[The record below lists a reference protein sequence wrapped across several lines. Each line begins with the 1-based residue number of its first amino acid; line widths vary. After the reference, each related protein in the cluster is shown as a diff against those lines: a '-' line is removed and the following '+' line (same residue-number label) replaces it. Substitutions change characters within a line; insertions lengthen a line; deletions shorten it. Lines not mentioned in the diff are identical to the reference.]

1 MLRNERRGYL
11 KKYQNMKKDF
21 SGLVQK
27 IDFAKSSSNTVP
39 AIIQDSST
47 NVVLML
53 GYMNYEAFLETIDSG
68 LVTFYS
74 RSKNRL
80 WVKGE
85 TSKNY
90 LHVVDIKL
98 DCDFDTILI
107 KAKPD
112 GNVCHT
118 GAETCFNEENTGND
132 FLRALEKIIE
142 GRKTRPVSGSY
153 TSTLFKNGIN
163 KMAQKV
169 GEEAVE
175 LIIEAKDNN
184 SRLFLNEAA
193 DLLFHYLILLQAKNK
208 ELNDVLEVLEK
219 RHKEEK

>member
-1 MLRNERRGYL
+1 VAT
-11 KKYQNMKKDF
+11 KMKKDYTDF
-21 SGLVQK
+21 VRR
-27 IDFAKSSSNTVP
+27 IDFSKSKSGTVP
-39 AIIQDSST
+39 AIIQDSAT

-53 GYMNYEAFLETIDSG
+53 GYMNKDALLETIDSE

-74 RSKNRL
+74 RSKERL

-90 LHVVDIKL
+90 LHVVDIKT
-98 DCDFDTILI
+98 DCDFDTLLI

-118 GAETCFNEENTGND
+118 GAETCFNEENSGKD
-132 FLRALEKIIE
+132 FLRNLEKIIE
-142 GRKTRPVSGSY
+142 GRKKRPVSGSY
-153 TSTLFKNGIN
+153 TSTLFKEGIN
-163 KMAQKV
+163 RMAQKV

-184 SRLFLNEAA
+184 NKLFLNEAA
-193 DLLFHYLILLQAKNK
+193 DLMFHYLVLLQAKNK
-208 ELNDVLEVLEK
+208 MLDDVIEVLEK
-219 RHKEEK
+219 RHKE

>member
-1 MLRNERRGYL
+1 
-11 KKYQNMKKDF
+11 MKKDY
-21 SGLVQK
+21 SELVK
-27 IDFAKSSSNTVP
+27 RIDFSKSSSQTVP

-53 GYMNYEAFLETIDSG
+53 GYMNEDALLETIDSQ
-68 LVTFYS
+68 LVTFFS

-85 TSKNY
+85 TSKHY
-90 LHVVDIKL
+90 LHVVDIKT
-98 DCDFDTILI
+98 DCDFDTLLI
-107 KAKPD
+107 TAKPD

-118 GAETCFNEENTGND
+118 GAETCFNEENTSED
-132 FLRALEKIIE
+132 FLRTLEKIIE
-142 GRKTRPVSGSY
+142 GRKKRPVSGSY

-184 SRLFLNEAA
+184 QKLFINEAA

-208 ELNDVLEVLEK
+208 TLDDVIEVLEK
-219 RHKEEK
+219 RHKDQK

>member
-1 MLRNERRGYL
+1 
-11 KKYQNMKKDF
+11 MKKDYTDF
-21 SGLVQK
+21 VRR
-27 IDFAKSSSNTVP
+27 IDFSKSASGTVP
-39 AIIQDSST
+39 AIIQDSAT

-53 GYMNYEAFLETIDSG
+53 GYMNKDALLETIDSE

-74 RSKNRL
+74 RSKGRL

-90 LHVVDIKL
+90 LHVVDIKT
-98 DCDFDTILI
+98 DCDFDTLLI

-118 GAETCFNEENTGND
+118 GAETCFNEENSGKD
-132 FLRALEKIIE
+132 FLRNLEKIIE
-142 GRKTRPVSGSY
+142 GRKKRPVSGSY
-153 TSTLFKNGIN
+153 TSTLFKEGIN
-163 KMAQKV
+163 RMAQKV

-184 SRLFLNEAA
+184 NKLFLNEAA
-193 DLLFHYLILLQAKNK
+193 DLMFHYLVLLQAKNK
-208 ELNDVLEVLEK
+208 MLDDVIEVLEK
-219 RHKEEK
+219 RHKDQK

>member
-1 MLRNERRGYL
+1 
-11 KKYQNMKKDF
+11 MKKDF
-21 SGLVQK
+21 SNLVTR
-27 IDFAKSSSNTVP
+27 IDFSKSSSGTVP

-53 GYMNYEAFLETIDSG
+53 GYMNYEAFLETIESG
-68 LVTFYS
+68 LVTFFS

-98 DCDFDTILI
+98 DCDSDTLLI

-118 GAETCFNEENTGND
+118 GAETCFNEENNGND
-132 FLRALEKIIE
+132 FLRSLEKIIE
-142 GRKTRPVSGSY
+142 GRKKHPVSGSY
-153 TSTLFKNGIN
+153 TSTLFKEGIN
-163 KMAQKV
+163 RMAQKV
-169 GEEAVE
+169 GEEAIE
-175 LIIEAKDNN
+175 LVIESKDNN
-184 SRLFLNEAA
+184 AKLFINEAA
-193 DLLFHYLILLQAKNK
+193 DLMFHYLVLLQAKGK
-208 ELNDVLEVLEK
+208 SLQDVIDVLET
-219 RHKEEK
+219 RHKK

>member
-1 MLRNERRGYL
+1 
-11 KKYQNMKKDF
+11 MKRDYTDFVKRIDF
-21 SGLVQK
+21 S
-27 IDFAKSSSNTVP
+27 KSSNGTVP
-39 AIIQDSST
+39 VIVQDAAT

-53 GYMNYEAFLETIDSG
+53 GYMNKEALLETIDSH

-90 LHVVDIKL
+90 LHVVDIKT
-98 DCDFDTILI
+98 DCDFDTLLI

-118 GAETCFNEENTGND
+118 GAETCFNEENLSKD
-132 FLRALEKIIE
+132 FLRTLEKIIE
-142 GRKTRPVSGSY
+142 GRKKRPLSGSY
-153 TSTLFKNGIN
+153 TSSLFKAGMN
-163 KMAQKV
+163 KVAQKV

-175 LIIEAKDNN
+175 LVIEAKDNN
-184 SRLFLNEAA
+184 QKLFLNEAA
-193 DLLFHYLILLQAKNK
+193 DLMFHYLVLLQAKNK
-208 ELNDVLEVLEK
+208 TLDDVIAILEK
-219 RHKEEK
+219 RHLPET